1 MGKKSSNNNNKNNQ
15 QQQQE
20 QEVVAV
26 SNKQNTKNEQAEKNN
41 KNNTNTKSHIGEQ
54 FFHPDEVAVPLVPE
68 GMEPDQLLNELS
80 WISRL
85 FFALYLYAL
94 IHGFVM
100 AYRGALG

>member
-1 MGKKSSNNNNKNNQ
+1 MGKKSSNNNNQKQQQEVVAAVSKKRKNENNNE

-20 QEVVAV
+20 G
-26 SNKQNTKNEQAEKNN
+26 K
-41 KNNTNTKSHIGEQ
+41 KSHVGEQ

-100 AYRGALG
+100 AYRGVLG